1 MIFRTTL
8 LSTGKTA
15 AGIVVPPEI
24 VDAPAASRR
33 PRVRVT
39 INNHTYPQHDRREGR
54 PVSARRRAK
63 NRHAAR
69 IQPETEI
76 DIELS
81 LDSEP
86 RQVTVPSELAAA
98 LGRRTRRPVRDSTP
112 CPTAPSNASR
122 CRSKTLGHPRPGNAA
137 CRSSAAH
144 PAQSR
149 RLTMHRVS

>member
-24 VDAPAASRR
+24 VDALDAGRR

-39 INNHTYPQHDRREGR
+39 INNHTYRSTIAVRGGQYLLG
-54 PVSARRRAK
+54 VSAE

-69 IQPETEI
+69 IQPGDEI
-76 DIELS
+76 QIELS

-86 RQVTVPSELAAA
+86 RQVAVPSELAAA
-98 LGRRTRRPVRDSTP
+98 LDDEPEARTRF
-112 CPTAPSNASR
+112 NALSY
-122 CRSKTLGHPRPGNAA
+122 
-137 CRSSAAH
+137 SA
-144 PAQSR
+144 QQ
-149 RLTMHRVS
+149 RLTLPIENARTPQTRERRVEAAPHTLRNPADSP